1 MGYRGTLDEIKE
13 LNERNAINDPYLLN
27 ENSDDDD
34 DDNSDSCSSCTSS
47 MMLDIIDD

>member
-34 DDNSDSCSSCTSS
+34 DNSDSCSSCTSS

>member
-13 LNERNAINDPYLLN
+13 MNERNAINDPYLLN
-27 ENSDDDD
+27 ENSDDD